1 MTQLAQR
8 LGLDLAYA
16 FAGDREV
23 LAHLFE
29 RMLAAVAD
37 AEAHLDDLLFARRQ
51 RLQHRLGLF
60 LQVEIDDRFR
70 RRHRGAVLDEVAEM
84 RIFLFADRR
93 LERNRLL
100 RDLQDLAD
108 LRDRDVHA
116 ARDLFRG
123 RLATELLDQRARGA
137 DQLVDRLDHVDRD
150 ADGARLV
157 RNRAGDRLA
166 DPPRRIRR
174 ELVAAAVLELVD
186 GLHQADVAFLDQIEE
201 LQAAVGV
208 LLGDRHDEAEVGF
221 DQLLL
226 RLLGLRFAAHDHF
239 ERVAEVID
247 ALLEILGALLDFG
260 LQRILALGHVLALF
274 LFELWLAVLE

>member
-60 LQVEIDDRFR
+60 LQIEVDDRFR
-70 RRHRGAVLDEVAEM
+70 RRHRGAILDEVAEM

-93 LERNRLL
+93 LERDRLL
-100 RDLQDLAD
+100 RDLEDLAD

-116 ARDLFRG
+116 PRDLFRG
-123 RLATELLDQRARGA
+123 RLAPELLHQRARRA
-137 DQLVDRLDHVDRD
+137 NQLVDRLDHVDRD
-150 ADGARLV
+150 ADGPRLV
-157 RNRAGDRLA
+157 GNRAGDGLA
-166 DPPRRIRR
+166 DPPRRVGR
-174 ELVAAAVLELVD
+174 EFVTAAVLEFVD
-186 GLHQADVAFLDQIEE
+186 RLHQPDVAFLNQVEE
-201 LQAAVGV
+201 LQPAVRV
-208 LLGDRHDEAEVGF
+208 FLGDRD
-221 DQLLL
+221 DQTK
-226 RLLGLRFAAHDHF
+226 
-239 ERVAEVID
+239 
-247 ALLEILGALLDFG
+247 
-260 LQRILALGHVLALF
+260 
-274 LFELWLAVLE
+274 